1 MVYFPYDIQSNG
13 GFAMKLRIITDS
25 ASDLIPPYRPGLT
38 VLPLTVLFG
47 ERAYQDG
54 VDLDHKQFYEL
65 LIESDALP
73 TTSQPTPAQF
83 EDAFRTAVEAGE
95 TVVCVTLSSK
105 LSGTYQSACIAAEEF
120 APGQVYVVDS
130 LNASIGQAILVQ
142 RAFQLADQGL
152 DAPAIVKALE
162 TERGQ
167 VRLVALLDTLEYL
180 KRGGRLSASAALV
193 GGLLG
198 IKPVIAIED
207 GQVKVLGKARGSKNG
222 NNLLM
227 EEVGKAGGI
236 DFDRPYCLGY
246 TGLSDDILQ
255 KYIADSKRLWA
266 GRVGE
271 LPISTI
277 GSAIGTHIGPGAI
290 GVVFFQLEQDA

>member
-1 MVYFPYDIQSNG
+1 
-13 GFAMKLRIITDS
+13 MKLRIITDS

-105 LSGTYQSACIAAEEF
+105 LSGTHQSACIAAGEF
-120 APGQVYVVDS
+120 SPGQVYVVDS
-130 LNASIGQAILVQ
+130 LNVSIGEAILIH
-142 RAFQLADQGL
+142 RAFQLADRGL
-152 DAPAIVKALE
+152 DAPAMVRALE
-162 TERGQ
+162 KERSQ

-198 IKPVIAIED
+198 IKPVIAVED

-222 NNLLM
+222 SNLLIQ
-227 EEVGKAGGI
+227 EIGKAGGI

-255 KYIADSKRLWA
+255 KYIADSKELWE
-266 GRVGE
+266 GKTDQ

-277 GSAIGTHIGPGAI
+277 GGAIGTHVGPGAI
-290 GVVFFQLEQDA
+290 GVAFFQPDENS

>member
-1 MVYFPYDIQSNG
+1 
-13 GFAMKLRIITDS
+13 MKLRVITDS

-47 ERAYQDG
+47 ERAYRDG
-54 VDLDHKQFYEL
+54 VDLDHRQFYEL

-83 EDAFRTAVEAGE
+83 EDAFRAAVEAGE
-95 TVVCVTLSSK
+95 TVVCITLSSK
-105 LSGTYQSACIAAEEF
+105 LSGTYQSARIAAEEF
-120 APGQVYVVDS
+120 SPGQVYVVDS
-130 LNASIGQAILVQ
+130 LNASIGEATLVR
-142 RAFQLADQGL
+142 RAFQLAEQGL
-152 DAPAIVKALE
+152 DAPALVQALE
-162 TERGQ
+162 KERGQ
-167 VRLVALLDTLEYL
+167 IRLVALLDTLEYL

-222 NNLLM
+222 SNLLIQ
-227 EEVGKAGGI
+227 EIERAGGI

-246 TGLSDDILQ
+246 TGLSDDMLQ
-255 KYIADSKRLWA
+255 KYIADSKELWE
-266 GRVGE
+266 GRADR

-277 GSAIGTHIGPGAI
+277 GGTIGTHAGPGAI
-290 GVVFFQLEQDA
+290 AVAWVAPEK

>member
-1 MVYFPYDIQSNG
+1 
-13 GFAMKLRIITDS
+13 MKLRLITDS
-25 ASDLIPPYRPGLT
+25 ASDLVPPYRPGLT

-105 LSGTYQSACIAAEEF
+105 LSGTYQSACIAAGEF
-120 APGQVYVVDS
+120 SPGQVYVVDS
-130 LNASIGQAILVQ
+130 LNVSIGEAILIQ
-142 RAFQLADQGL
+142 RAFQLADRGL
-152 DAPAIVKALE
+152 DAPAMVRALE
-162 TERGQ
+162 KERCQ

-198 IKPVIAIED
+198 IKPVIAVED
-207 GQVKVLGKARGSKNG
+207 GEVKVLGKARGSKNG
-222 NNLLM
+222 SNLLIQ
-227 EEVGKAGGI
+227 EIGKAGGI

-255 KYIADSKRLWA
+255 KYIADSKELWEGKA
-266 GRVGE
+266 DQ

-277 GSAIGTHIGPGAI
+277 GGAIGTHVGPGAI
-290 GVVFFQLEQDA
+290 GVAFFQPDENS

>member
-1 MVYFPYDIQSNG
+1 MS
-13 GFAMKLRIITDS
+13 LRIITDS
-25 ASDLIPPYRPGLT
+25 ASDLVPPYHSGLT

-47 ERAYQDG
+47 ERAYRDG
-54 VDLDHKQFYEL
+54 VDLDHRQFYEL

-83 EDAFRTAVEAGE
+83 EDAFRAAVEAGE
-95 TVVCVTLSSK
+95 TVVCITLSSK
-105 LSGTYQSACIAAEEF
+105 LSGTYQSARIAAEEF
-120 APGQVYVVDS
+120 SPGQVYVVDS
-130 LNASIGQAILVQ
+130 LNASIGEATLVR
-142 RAFQLADQGL
+142 RAFQLAGQDL
-152 DAPAIVKALE
+152 DAPALVQALE
-162 TERGQ
+162 KERGQ
-167 VRLVALLDTLEYL
+167 IRLVALLDTLEYL

-222 NNLLM
+222 SNLLLQ
-227 EEVGKAGGI
+227 EIEKAGGI

-255 KYIADSKRLWA
+255 KYIADSKELWED
-266 GRVGE
+266 RVGE

-290 GVVFFQLEQDA
+290 GVVFFQPDKHA